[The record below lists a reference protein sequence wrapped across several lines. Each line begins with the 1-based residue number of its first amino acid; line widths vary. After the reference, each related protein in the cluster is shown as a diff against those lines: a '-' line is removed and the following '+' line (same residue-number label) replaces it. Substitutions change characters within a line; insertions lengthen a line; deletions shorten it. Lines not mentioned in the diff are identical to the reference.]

1 MTVTRLHTRTFVGLL
16 AIGSL
21 GLAACGSDD
30 AADELPAPAPAEEPA
45 GAPADQP
52 DDAPAEEPA
61 DEPAVEGE
69 VIGTANVGGTIVD
82 PKPHP
87 IDDIAIAESY
97 PEQLM
102 VQFTSGDAN
111 CLAATATA
119 TASGDEVIV
128 SLVVG
133 ITEDAMSKSCVAGDV
148 QHTLNVALEQ
158 GLDGRAVVAADA

>member
-1 MTVTRLHTRTFVGLL
+1 MITTRLHTRSLVALL
-16 AIGSL
+16 AVGSL

-30 AADELPAPAPAEEPA
+30 AGDELPTPAPAEQPADEPA
-45 GAPADQP
+45 DEPAD
-52 DDAPAEEPA
+52 DAPA
-61 DEPAVEGE
+61 DEPAVEGD
-69 VIGTANVGGTIVD
+69 VIGTANIGGTIVD

-119 TASGDEVIV
+119 TASGDEVVV

-148 QHTLNVALEQ
+148 QHTLNVALDE
-158 GLDGRAVVAADA
+158 GLDGRSVVAADA